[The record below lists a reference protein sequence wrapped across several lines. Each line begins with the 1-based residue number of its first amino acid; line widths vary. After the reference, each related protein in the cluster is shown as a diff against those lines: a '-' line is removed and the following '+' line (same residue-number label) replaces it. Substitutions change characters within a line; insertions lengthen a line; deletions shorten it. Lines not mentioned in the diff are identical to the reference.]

1 MAETPSGGG
10 YFLVASDGGI
20 FNYGDAGF
28 FGSAGSL
35 RLNKPVVGIS
45 PTITGLGYYL
55 VASDGGIFNY
65 GDSTFV
71 GSQGG
76 SPLNSPVVG
85 MFR

>member
-1 MAETPSGGG
+1 METNSSGG
-10 YFLVASDGGI
+10 YFLVATDGGI

-28 FGSAGSL
+28 FGSAGSIK
-35 RLNKPVVGIS
+35 LNKPVVGIL
-45 PTITGLGYYL
+45 PTVTGLGYYL

-65 GDSTFV
+65 GDSSFV

-85 MFR
+85 IFR